1 MFVHLVNLRFLKLS
15 LHRAKRLWPED
26 LRNDG
31 YRFFF
36 LFFFLLCFFVC
47 VVVVVVVVVA
57 LCVFGVRGRLLCSH
71 WGGGCYLE
79 LR

>member
-26 LRNDG
+26 LSNEW
-31 YRFFF
+31 Y
-36 LFFFLLCFFVC
+36 CFFV
-47 VVVVVVVVVA
+47 VVVVVVFVVVVVA

-79 LR
+79 LS